1 LLGDDELRGRG
12 RGFGLEAGATV
23 VADRGGAA
31 APGGVGLD
39 LADPVTKKNMRR
51 SRRGRMA

>member
-23 VADRGGAA
+23 VADTGGAA
-31 APGGVGLD
+31 APSGVGLD